1 MFMNKLKEKFLK
13 EIRSELKKELEIKN
27 DLAVPKLGK
36 IVVNVGMG
44 EVVSNPPALEKMA
57 ADLALITGQKP
68 LVTKAKRA
76 ISNFKIREDMSIGL
90 KVTLRRERMWDFFEK
105 LVGIVLPRVK
115 DFRGVSD
122 RSFDGFGNYS
132 LGIRDHTIFT
142 ELDTNKIDKIRSF
155 QITIIT
161 TAKTDVEG
169 YKFLKKLGMPFAK
182 EEDVKMFEKMRDSVK
197 KERKDRAKLKAKRMA
212 EGKTIEEKKEE

>member
-1 MFMNKLKEKFLK
+1 MNKLKEKFLK
-13 EIRSELKKELEIKN
+13 EIRSELKKELKIGN
-27 DLAVPKLGK
+27 DLAVPVLEK

-44 EVVSNPPALEKMA
+44 EVISNPPALEKMA
-57 ADLALITGQKP
+57 ADLALITGQKS

-90 KVTLRRERMWDFFEK
+90 KVTLRRRRMWDFFEK

-132 LGIRDHTIFT
+132 LGIKDHTIFS
-142 ELDTNKIDKIRSF
+142 ELDPNKIDKIRSF

-169 YKFLKKLGMPFAK
+169 HKLLKKLGMPFAK

-197 KERKDRAKLKAKRMA
+197 KERKERAKLKAKRMA
-212 EGKTIEEKKEE
+212 EGKKIEESRKEE